1 MINVILVDDEPH
13 ANSLLK
19 VLIEKEFSNIIT
31 VVGTAQSIKEACSL
45 IVNNT
50 IDLVFFRHSYA

>member
-45 IVNNT
+45 IVNNS